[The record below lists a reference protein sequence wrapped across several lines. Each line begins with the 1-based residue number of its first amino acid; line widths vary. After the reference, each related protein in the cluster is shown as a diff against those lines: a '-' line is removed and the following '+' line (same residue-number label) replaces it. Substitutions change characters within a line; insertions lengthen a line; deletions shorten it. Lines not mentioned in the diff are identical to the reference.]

1 MIFLCIVCY
10 YCFHE
15 FCKPPPDYRVKST
28 SQSPRGLFIVSA
40 LSDDKAEDVNTDS
53 GLMLERQR
61 GGRETERERE
71 RERGT
76 ELERRTERDRGRGSE
91 REGGGENK
99 GGIERVREREGK
111 KEGKEK
117 RVRDIRGLGRSVTGY
132 KQISL

>member
-71 RERGT
+71 RER
-76 ELERRTERDRGRGSE
+76 ERDRARE
-91 REGGGENK
+91 KNREGP
-99 GGIERVREREGK
+99 RERE
-111 KEGKEK
+111 
-117 RVRDIRGLGRSVTGY
+117 
-132 KQISL
+132 